1 MSDVNDASY
10 QMNSEAIMSLITSSK
25 NKSLNL
31 NNNFDNMIDKIDNHQ
46 EAKGQTE
53 DLKRKRVSNKT

>member
-10 QMNSEAIMSLITSSK
+10 EMNSEAIMSLISSK

-31 NNNFDNMIDKIDNHQ
+31 NNNFDNMIDKIDIQQ
-46 EAKGQTE
+46 ETKDQTE
-53 DLKRKRVSNKT
+53 D